1 MGVMD
6 QLKQSV
12 HPECI
17 GIALFVHEFV
27 GFSWMFGAW
36 GFMYVLNPTASL
48 IQRFERLN
56 VYHQKAEQW
65 TNRKM
70 GRMPGFIRN
79 SKRLNVPRMMTSGIE
94 SYCLRNILRPVT
106 IPSKIAIAVYA
117 AKLYS
122 DRKYQNALMEQK

>member
-1 MGVMD
+1 MGILD

-12 HPECI
+12 HPQCI

-27 GFSWMFGAW
+27 GISWMFGAW
-36 GFMYVLNPTASL
+36 GFMFILNPTASL
-48 IQRFERLN
+48 IQRFDRLSGF
-56 VYHQKAEQW
+56 HQKAEQW

-70 GRMPGFIRN
+70 ERMPGIIRN

-94 SYCLRNILRPVT
+94 SYFLRNLLRPIT

-117 AKLYS
+117 AKLYA
-122 DRKYQNALMEQK
+122 DRKYGDSLMEQ